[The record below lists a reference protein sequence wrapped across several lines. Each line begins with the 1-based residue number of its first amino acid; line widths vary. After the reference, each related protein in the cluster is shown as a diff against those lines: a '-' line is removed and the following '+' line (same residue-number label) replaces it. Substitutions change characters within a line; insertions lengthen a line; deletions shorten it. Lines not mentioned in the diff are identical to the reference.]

1 MELRWLIS
9 TEKGVYFVAVALYFL
24 DVDECTSASQKCH
37 ANADCVNT
45 HGSYPCTCKPRFI
58 GDGHSCTGELSK
70 GYCMLLRIVHWET
83 TYI

>member
-1 MELRWLIS
+1 MIDQHRKRRI
-9 TEKGVYFVAVALYFL
+9 FRCCRFIFL

-45 HGSYPCTCKPRFI
+45 HGSYHCTCKPRYI
-58 GDGHSCTGELSK
+58 GDGHSCTGELFK
-70 GYCMLLRIVHWET
+70 GYCMLLTTVHRET